1 MKHKTLD
8 RRHGMKV
15 ATILSSN
22 SVDHKSILSISTI
35 NQETILLTKAL
46 IIKPG

>member
-8 RRHGMKV
+8 RRRGMKV

-22 SVDHKSILSISTI
+22 SVDHKSHEYVPL
-35 NQETILLTKAL
+35 NFNN
-46 IIKPG
+46 